1 MSIITA
7 VIAQAM
13 ARQRG
18 LDQETAGRLM
28 VTGYA
33 VGSVASPLTSA
44 LVVNQ
49 LVQQE
54 PLDRSPTPQTP
65 GSTPLPVQAAPEGLI
80 AGDYVGKPFDEVAKA
95 LLDAKVIVERID
107 VKGSSQGKGLIDK
120 AQIQGDPGEG
130 FQPLAAGDILLP
142 GDIVKL
148 AVSLGVAQAQV
159 AVPDVVG
166 LRFGDAASGLAAFK
180 IERREVSND
189 KWDQAFLDGSAN
201 HVLSQSPAPGEMA
214 AKGSVVLLTT
224 VKAPGDS
231 VAEGRSFKGA
241 AKPAAGDGAKAD

>member
-54 PLDRSPTPQTP
+54 PLDRSPTGQTP
-65 GSTPLPVQAAPEGLI
+65 GSPPVPVGTAPQGLI

-95 LLDAKVIVERID
+95 LNEAKVVVERID
-107 VKGSSQGKGLIDK
+107 V
-120 AQIQGDPGEG
+120 
-130 FQPLAAGDILLP
+130 
-142 GDIVKL
+142 
-148 AVSLGVAQAQV
+148 
-159 AVPDVVG
+159 
-166 LRFGDAASGLAAFK
+166 
-180 IERREVSND
+180 
-189 KWDQAFLDGSAN
+189 
-201 HVLSQSPAPGEMA
+201 
-214 AKGSVVLLTT
+214 
-224 VKAPGDS
+224 
-231 VAEGRSFKGA
+231 
-241 AKPAAGDGAKAD
+241 